1 MIRLAVEA
9 ACWIFAIGLLAVV
22 TGIVFGRWP
31 I

>member
-1 MIRLAVEA
+1 MHLAIEA